1 MIRINLL
8 PVEKKKK
15 KKPVPAFL
23 IAGILVMLVAVAVM
37 AYLFYYYNTTL
48 EATTMK
54 FKANEQ
60 KMAELKKK
68 INEVDNF
75 EKLNKTV
82 DERNKLIEQLRKNQN
97 LPVMLID
104 EISKSVPSGVWM
116 SAMTSTGSAVNID
129 GYAFTNADV
138 VVYINN
144 LKASALFSEIS
155 LQESKQTEMEKI
167 PLYQFKLTFNVKG

>member
-15 KKPVPAFL
+15 KKPLPVFF
-23 IAGILVMLVAVAVM
+23 ISGIVVVLVTVAVL

-54 FKANEQ
+54 FRTNEQ
-60 KMAELKKK
+60 KIAELKKK

-97 LPVMLID
+97 LPVMIID

-116 SAMTSTGSAVNID
+116 SAMTSTGNTVNID
-129 GYAFTNADV
+129 GYAFTNSDV

-144 LKASALFSEIS
+144 LKAAALFSDIS
-155 LQESKQTEMEKI
+155 LQESKQTEIEKI